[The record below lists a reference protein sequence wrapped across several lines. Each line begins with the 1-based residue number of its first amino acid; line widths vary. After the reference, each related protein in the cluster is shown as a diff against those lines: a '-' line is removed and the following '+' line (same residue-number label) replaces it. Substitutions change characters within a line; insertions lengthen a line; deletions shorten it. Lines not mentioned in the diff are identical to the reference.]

1 MTNKVSEGDEQTNES
16 NNMPKIT
23 SLKEWASST
32 ASKMDGN
39 ASDGNSAWL
48 TKIKRYLWMV
58 DNGGKN
64 RDWLQ
69 KTREQHN

>member
-48 TKIKRYLWMV
+48 RKIKRYLRMV

>member
-39 ASDGNSAWL
+39 ASDGNSARL
-48 TKIKRYLWMV
+48 RKIKHYLRMV